1 VRGGRVRGSG
11 KVSLLVAV
19 VLLFGVACDGGSVDP
34 ACASPTAEPNGS
46 APAATCDDTGGT
58 GY

>member
-1 VRGGRVRGSG
+1 VRGSG

-46 APAATCDDTGGT
+46 APAATCDDMGGT